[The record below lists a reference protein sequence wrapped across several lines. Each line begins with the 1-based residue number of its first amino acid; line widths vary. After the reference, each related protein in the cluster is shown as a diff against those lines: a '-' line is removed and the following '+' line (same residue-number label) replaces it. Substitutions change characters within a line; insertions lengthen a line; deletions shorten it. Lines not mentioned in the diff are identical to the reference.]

1 MKRRLAN
8 KIRNY
13 KVLPHRLTSKA
24 IWLFIHEDERW
35 SVGFTDK
42 DYHTSYFMDDWGRV
56 HMYARTYRNGKV
68 VHGRGYDV
76 WHNDELYHIRNGRKL

>member
-1 MKRRLAN
+1 MKRRTAN

-13 KVLPHRLTSKA
+13 KVLPKRLTNKA

-42 DYHTSYFMDDWGRV
+42 DYHTSYFMDNWGRV
-56 HMYARTYRNGKV
+56 HMYARTYRNGNV
-68 VHGRGYDV
+68 VYGRGYDV
-76 WHNDELYHIRNGRKL
+76 WHSDELYHIRNNKKR